1 MERVQQWLG
10 GLLVLA
16 CLAWVSNVG
25 AQTTV
30 RYQQVLKGGAA
41 MIGNAH
47 YLRSSDF
54 GNPIV
59 VNDVDGDAST
69 AISSSADLILPS
81 GSTIMYAYLTVQ
93 TGYQTSQGIGPM
105 TSVKFRVPG
114 GSYTTLTSA
123 SAQFLQART
132 TTEAASGGTRFYRQI
147 MFNVT
152 SLMPANGY
160 VSNAGGSPLARYFV
174 ADPAPGFTA
183 AGTGDAARSRLGGW
197 SLIVVYRHANAL
209 PRSITVAD
217 NWQFFGSGALS
228 IDTDVPNVQLPNGGT
243 VTATVGVAATYGD
256 PSGTTGG
263 FTCGNCDDFLSFGIA
278 GGTLTDLSDPVRNV
292 TSDALNS
299 TIGWAAGNDVS
310 TDGGPAISGSYAA
323 RNPATGFTPSTYTT
337 VGTWGSADYDSDIF
351 NASGLLPADGSI
363 RTLRFR
369 QRSLGNDWLVSGSY
383 FVSVETGTAALR
395 KSLTPAAIVDGGVGT
410 YTFTLDNTSPTSVN
424 LTGVG
429 FTDNLPSSLRVANP
443 AAIANTC
450 GGTVTAASGAT
461 AIVASGITLNAGV
474 SCTISVNVTNVPGQ
488 TNTSCAA
495 NPAAFTNSTINIT
508 GTTSALFP
516 DFNPVCLVVQ
526 PAATIVVVK
535 DAVPNDAQDFAFT
548 ATGTGLS
555 AFSLDDDGDATL
567 SNTRNFTGLAAGS
580 YTITETAVAGWALTG
595 LVCSDPT
602 GNSSGNT
609 GTRVATIDVAA
620 GETVTCTYTNT
631 KRAQF
636 RLAKTWDVNSA
647 VGDVATI
654 AATTGLANNTAAFNS
669 PATAAMQGAAVG
681 VLVGETASLPAE
693 TMTPAGALANYLT
706 SLTCDN
712 GVVPSGANGQAAN
725 TVQIPGN
732 LAVDT
737 LITCTY
743 TNTRRTTTLQL
754 RKQWSGAA
762 VGDDATVTLTRA
774 GAGIDSLASDA
785 GSAGELDSD
794 ATPTTV
800 FAGETVVVAES
811 LAGANAG
818 AYNGSLACTG
828 SADANPNDGITVAAA
843 DTAIVC
849 TYTNTRRSADLS
861 VAKTN
866 GASLLTAGSTTT
878 YTVTVRNQGPDAAH
892 GAVVRDTPGA
902 QLSGCTVIAC
912 APIGAAACPA
922 TPANLLAV
930 GGAAV
935 PTLPNASGV
944 VFTLQCTVL

>member
-10 GLLVLA
+10 RLAVLA
-16 CLAWVSNVG
+16 CLVWVSNTG

-59 VNDVDGDAST
+59 VNDIDGDPST
-69 AISSSADLILPS
+69 AISSSADLILPA
-81 GSTIMYAYLTVQ
+81 GSTIVYAYLTVQ
-93 TGYQTSQGIGPM
+93 TGYQTSQGVGAM

-114 GSYTTLTSA
+114 GGYTTLTNA
-123 SAQFLQART
+123 SPQFLQART
-132 TTEAASGGTRFYRQI
+132 TNELVSGGTRLYRQI

-152 SLMPANGY
+152 GLMPANGY
-160 VSNAGGSPLARYFV
+160 ASNAGGGALARYFV
-174 ADPAPGFTA
+174 ADPVPGFVA
-183 AGTGDAARSRLGGW
+183 SGSGDAARSRLGGW

-228 IDTDVPNVQLPNGGT
+228 IDTDVPNVQLPSGGT
-243 VTATVGVAATYGD
+243 VTASVGVAATYGD
-256 PSGTTGG
+256 PSGSAGG

-292 TSDALNS
+292 TTDALNS

-351 NASGLLPADGSI
+351 NATGILPADGSI

-395 KSLTPAAIVDGGVGT
+395 KSLAPVAIVDGGVGT
-410 YTFTLDNTSPTSVN
+410 YTFTLDNASPTSVN

-429 FTDNLPSSLRVANP
+429 FTDNLPGSLRVANP
-443 AAIANTC
+443 ATIANTC
-450 GGTVTAASGAT
+450 GGTVTAAPGAT
-461 AIVASGITLNAGV
+461 TIVTSGITLNAGV

-495 NPAAFTNSTINIT
+495 NPAALTNSTSNIT

-516 DFNPVCLVVQ
+516 DFSPVCLVVQ
-526 PAATIVVVK
+526 PPATIVIVK

-548 ATGTGLS
+548 VTGSGLS
-555 AFSLDDDGDATL
+555 AFSLDDDADAVL
-567 SNTRNFTGLAAGS
+567 SSTRSFTGLAAGS
-580 YTITETAVAGWALTG
+580 YTVTETAVNGWALTG
-595 LVCSDPT
+595 LICSDPT

-609 GTRVATIDVAA
+609 GTRIASIDVAA

-636 RLAKTWDVNSA
+636 RLAKSWDVNSA
-647 VGDVATI
+647 TGDVATI
-654 AATTGLANNTAAFNS
+654 AATTGLANNTVAFDS
-669 PATAAMQGAAVG
+669 PASAAMQGASVG

-693 TMTPAGALANYLT
+693 AMAPAGALARYFT

-712 GVVPSGANGQAAN
+712 GVVPSGANGQVAN
-725 TVQIPGN
+725 TVQVPGN

-743 TNTRRTTTLQL
+743 TNTRRTATLQL

-762 VGDDATVTLTRA
+762 PGDAATVTLTRA
-774 GAGIDSLASDA
+774 GAVVDSLVSDA
-785 GSAGELDSD
+785 GAAGELDSD

-800 FAGETVVVAES
+800 YVGETVVLAET
-811 LAGANAG
+811 LASANEG
-818 AYNGSLACTG
+818 AYNASLSCTG
-828 SADANPNDGITVAAA
+828 TSDADPNDGITIGTA

-866 GASLLTAGSTTT
+866 GASLLTAGGTTT

-892 GAVVRDTPGA
+892 GAVVRDTPNA
-902 QLSGCTVIAC
+902 QLAGCTVIGC
-912 APIGAAACPA
+912 APIGAATCPT
-922 TPANLLAV
+922 TPANLLSAS
-930 GGAAV
+930 GATV
-935 PTLPNASGV
+935 PALPNASGV
-944 VFTLQCTVL
+944 VFTLQCTVQ